1 MHSHSHDE
9 RHFHEHEHEHEHEHG
24 HVHSHEHGHMHH
36 HEFDPAMGRRF
47 ILAIVIN
54 LVYVA
59 AEFFLGYR
67 WDSVGLVADA
77 SHNLGDVGS
86 LVISLTAFLLLKRRA
101 DTTFTYGFRK
111 ATVLAAFVNST
122 ILLCAVGLI
131 IYESIEKIIHGSAA
145 SGGAIMA
152 TAGAGILING
162 LTTILLSVGKDDD
175 LNVKGAYLHMLSD
188 TLVSCGVVISGG
200 LIMLT
205 HQTWIDPVVGL
216 AIAFIILFA
225 SWSLFKESL
234 ILSLD
239 GVPHGIDLHHLEE
252 EMLEVENVRDV
263 HHVHVWAMSTSENSL
278 TAHIKVHDLSHF
290 EKTREA
296 LKKLLCQHEI
306 DHCTLEFESEGYD
319 CRERC

>member
-1 MHSHSHDE
+1 MAS
-9 RHFHEHEHEHEHEHG
+9 HFHEERHSHEHEHEHEHG
-24 HVHSHEHGHMHH
+24 HVHSHGHGHMHH
-36 HEFDPAMGRRF
+36 HEFDPAVGKRF
-47 ILAIVIN
+47 IIAIVIN

-67 WDSVGLVADA
+67 WDSVGLMADA

-101 DTTFTYGFRK
+101 DKTFTYGFRK

-122 ILLCAVGLI
+122 ILLAAVGLI
-131 IYESIEKIIHGSAA
+131 IYESIGKFIHGSAA
-145 SGGAIMA
+145 SGGAMMV
-152 TAGAGILING
+152 TAGIGILVNG
-162 LTTILLSVGKDDD
+162 MTTVLLSVGKDED

-188 TLVSCGVVISGG
+188 TLVSVGVVVSGG

-205 HQTWIDPVVGL
+205 GRTWLDPVVGL
-216 AIAFIILFA
+216 AIAFIILVA

-234 ILSLD
+234 VLSLD

-252 EMLEVENVRDV
+252 EMLEVENVKDV

-278 TAHIKVHDLSHF
+278 TAHIKVHDLSRF

-296 LKKLLCQHEI
+296 LKKLLGQHEI

-319 CRERC
+319 CREQC

>member
-1 MHSHSHDE
+1 MAS
-9 RHFHEHEHEHEHEHG
+9 HFHEERHSHEHEHEHEHG
-24 HVHSHEHGHMHH
+24 HVHSHGHGHMHH

-47 ILAIVIN
+47 IIAIVIN

-67 WDSVGLVADA
+67 WDSVGLMADA

-101 DTTFTYGFRK
+101 DKTFTYGFRK

-122 ILLCAVGLI
+122 ILLAAVGLI
-131 IYESIEKIIHGSAA
+131 IYESIGKFIHGSAA
-145 SGGAIMA
+145 SGGAMMV
-152 TAGAGILING
+152 TAGIGILVN
-162 LTTILLSVGKDDD
+162 
-175 LNVKGAYLHMLSD
+175 
-188 TLVSCGVVISGG
+188 GG

-205 HQTWIDPVVGL
+205 GRTWLDPVVGL
-216 AIAFIILFA
+216 AIAFIILVA

-234 ILSLD
+234 VLSLD

-252 EMLEVENVRDV
+252 EMLEVENVKDV

-278 TAHIKVHDLSHF
+278 TAHIKVHDLSRF

-296 LKKLLCQHEI
+296 LKKLLGQHEI

-319 CRERC
+319 CREQC

>member
-1 MHSHSHDE
+1 MAS
-9 RHFHEHEHEHEHEHG
+9 HFHEERHSHEHEHEHEHG
-24 HVHSHEHGHMHH
+24 HAHSHGHGHMHH
-36 HEFDPAMGRRF
+36 HEFDPAVGKRF
-47 ILAIVIN
+47 IIAIVIN

-59 AEFFLGYR
+59 AEFFLGYQ
-67 WDSVGLVADA
+67 WDSVGLMADA

-101 DTTFTYGFRK
+101 DKTFTYGFRK

-122 ILLCAVGLI
+122 ILLAAVGLI
-131 IYESIEKIIHGSAA
+131 IYESIGKFIHGSAA
-145 SGGAIMA
+145 SGGAMMV
-152 TAGAGILING
+152 TAGIGILVNG
-162 LTTILLSVGKDDD
+162 LTTVLLSVGKDED

-188 TLVSCGVVISGG
+188 TLVSVGVVVSGG

-205 HQTWIDPVVGL
+205 GRTWLDPVVGL
-216 AIAFIILFA
+216 AIALIILVA

-234 ILSLD
+234 VLSLD

-252 EMLEVENVRDV
+252 EMLEIENVRDV

-319 CRERC
+319 CREQC